1 MIRKAP
7 IYRLSRRKA
16 PKTLQTCDKNQ
27 WNFLL
32 YDTGASDNFANLG
45 IFTKVFIPVHIYNS
59 LIYHCYTIGVILFI
73 IGR

>member
-45 IFTKVFIPVHIYNS
+45 IFTKVFIPVHNYNS
-59 LIYHCYTIGVILFI
+59 MVPLLYNWSYLIY
-73 IGR
+73 RW